1 MEKKN
6 KGLAILLVITQV
18 VLLVGIGG
26 LFYQN
31 RSLAQTVKEY
41 VAGQGE
47 VHDIYDDTAVV
58 KAYKSG
64 DDSNLGEQDK
74 YVLKKAQEVI
84 KANIKKGMTAYE
96 KEKAIY
102 DWQVAY
108 VAFSDDSMA
117 PITNGSQYNYLP
129 YGVLKYHNA
138 ICVGNAT
145 TFKLFMDILG
155 IDCKIIH
162 STENGEHAWDV
173 VKLDDDWYHV
183 DVTFD
188 GGNNGKP
195 GYNYFNVPD
204 SVKDDGSYPWNHDEI
219 PAADGVKYCYVY
231 HNAGNLADV
240 YAVPKYVKQQIKKGS
255 TLISFTLKDNSG
267 YTSET
272 SEYITSALSTDSG
285 AYYSGNVMNDN
296 NQGVNEVSGDDAYV
310 SGGTAGTYSVST
322 GSVYAIGG
330 KTIYTMSVVYN
341 ESGSGNTDNSDK
353 IISKLQEIIN
363 GLQ

>member
-1 MEKKN
+1 
-6 KGLAILLVITQV
+6 
-18 VLLVGIGG
+18 
-26 LFYQN
+26 
-31 RSLAQTVKEY
+31 
-41 VAGQGE
+41 
-47 VHDIYDDTAVV
+47 
-58 KAYKSG
+58 
-64 DDSNLGEQDK
+64 
-74 YVLKKAQEVI
+74 
-84 KANIKKGMTAYE
+84 
-96 KEKAIY
+96 
-102 DWQVAY
+102 
-108 VAFSDDSMA
+108 MA

-204 SVKDDGSYPWNHDEI
+204 SVKDDGAYPWNHDEI

-285 AYYSGNVMNDN
+285 AYYSGNVMWISLRDSL
-296 NQGVNEVSGDDAYV
+296 QVGA
-310 SGGTAGTYSVST
+310 ST
-322 GSVYAIGG
+322 TS
-330 KTIYTMSVVYN
+330 KTILVWVGPGMTLRSWMSDTP
-341 ESGSGNTDNSDK
+341 S
-353 IISKLQEIIN
+353 ISETTFFVTSFI
-363 GLQ
+363 